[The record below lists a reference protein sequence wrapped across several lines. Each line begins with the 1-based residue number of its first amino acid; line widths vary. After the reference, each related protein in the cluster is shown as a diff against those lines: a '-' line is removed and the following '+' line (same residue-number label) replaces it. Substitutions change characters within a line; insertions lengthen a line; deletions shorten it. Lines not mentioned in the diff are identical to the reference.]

1 MSLIRGSRTSSAPTP
16 HETPRDA
23 LGELDQRN
31 LRRLMPLLLA
41 AYIMSFLD
49 RTNIGLAKERL
60 EVDLGISAAAYGLG
74 AGLFFLTYAISEVPS
89 NLIMYR
95 VGARWWITRIMLTW
109 GVISACMAFVQGEK
123 SFYAMRL
130 LLGAAEAGLLPGIL
144 LYFTYWFRSENR
156 GRAIGLLLLG
166 ASIAS
171 VVGNPLGGLLMEM
184 DGIGGWHG
192 WQWMFVIEGVPC
204 LFLAFAIFRFLPDGP
219 AEAPWLTADE
229 ARLVQDAVTREQTE
243 GAEAAGNG
251 SGSGSLL
258 TVLRDKQMLLAI
270 FANWTHQVALY
281 SVVYFLP
288 GIIGGWGDLSPFT
301 IGLLTGLPWLT
312 AAVGAVLV
320 PPRATTPRRS
330 RNFVVVGLLMMFT
343 GLVVA
348 AVAGPVIALLGFCF
362 TGLAFFVVQPLLF
375 NFPATRLSGKT
386 LAGGLALL
394 NTIGIT
400 GGFVGPYIMGYAE
413 DATGNHLS
421 GLWVSIVLLALG
433 ALAATRLRFSPK
445 SAS

>member
-1 MSLIRGSRTSSAPTP
+1 MSLIRGSRTPGAAIPN
-16 HETPRDA
+16 ETPRDA

-31 LRRLMPLLLA
+31 QRRLMPLLLA

-109 GVISACMAFVQGEK
+109 GVVSACMAFVQGEK

-144 LYFTYWFRSENR
+144 LYFTYWFRSEIR

-184 DGIGGWHG
+184 DGLGGWHG

-219 AEAPWLTADE
+219 AKAPWLTAEE

-251 SGSGSLL
+251 SRSGFLL

-343 GLVVA
+343 GLIVA

-445 SAS
+445 S